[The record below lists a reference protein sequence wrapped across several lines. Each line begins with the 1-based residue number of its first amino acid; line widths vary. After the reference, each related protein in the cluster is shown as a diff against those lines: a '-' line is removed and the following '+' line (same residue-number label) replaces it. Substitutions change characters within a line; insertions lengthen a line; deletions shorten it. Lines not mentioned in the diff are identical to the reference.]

1 MAIFGSH
8 KKSDIKMYK
17 ILTLN
22 NISELGLARFTSS
35 DYTISD
41 DEPQPDAIIL
51 RSFKM
56 HDMELPKSLKA
67 VGRAGAGVNNI
78 PLDKMSAAG
87 IPVFN
92 APGANANAVKE
103 LVIGSLFLAARN
115 LSQAVQYTDS
125 LEGDDASLSKAVE
138 AGKKKFAGYELPGK
152 TIGVVGLGAI
162 GRMVANTCIELGM
175 NVIGFDP
182 GLTVDG
188 AWQLSSRIV
197 RANSVEQILPKV
209 DFLTVHVPLIDAT
222 RDLINAD
229 NVSKMHDRA
238 VIINLARG
246 GIVNDEAVCDALDA
260 NKLGTYITDF
270 PNNRTKKSPRVIGL
284 PHLGA
289 STGEAEDNCA
299 VMVADQVMEYL
310 EHGNVVNS
318 VNFPNVS
325 MPRGSDYRMVVCN
338 ANVPNM
344 VGQIS
349 TIMADANLNINDMI
363 NQSRGEIAYTIVDV
377 DSEIPSSV
385 VDTIKQLDGI
395 MIARRV

>member
-1 MAIFGSH
+1 
-8 KKSDIKMYK
+8 MYK

-22 NISELGLARFTSS
+22 NISQVGLDRLPADS
-35 DYTISD
+35 YTVSD
-41 DEPQPDAIIL
+41 DEKEPDAIIL

-56 HDMELPKSLKA
+56 HDMEIPASLKA

-78 PLDKMSAAG
+78 PLDKMSDAG

-103 LVIGSLFLAARN
+103 LVVASLFITARN
-115 LSQAVQYTDS
+115 IHKSIDYVNG
-125 LEGDDASLSKAVE
+125 LEGDDASLSKLVE
-138 AGKKKFAGYELPGK
+138 AGKKKYAGYELPGK

-162 GRMVANTCIELGM
+162 GRMVANTCIDLGM

-188 AWQLSSRIV
+188 AWQLSSQV
-197 RANSVEQILPKV
+197 TRANSVDEMLPNV

-222 RDLINAD
+222 RDLINKA
-229 NVSKMHDRA
+229 NIGKMKSSA
-238 VIINLARG
+238 VVVNLARG
-246 GIVNDEAVCDALDA
+246 GIINDEAVCDALDA
-260 NKLGTYITDF
+260 GKLGYYVTDF
-270 PNNRTKKSPRVIGL
+270 PNNRTKKNDNIVGL

-299 VMVADQVMEYL
+299 VMVANQVKNYL
-310 EHGNVVNS
+310 ETGNIVNS
-318 VNFPNVS
+318 VNFPNVKLD
-325 MPRGSDYRMVVCN
+325 RGTPYRLVVCN

-349 TIMADANLNINDMI
+349 TIMADANLNIHDMI
-363 NQSRGEIAYTIVDV
+363 NQSRGEIAYTIVDL
-377 DSEIPSSV
+377 DSKIPETV
-385 VDTIKQLDGI
+385 VETIRQLDGI
-395 MIARRV
+395 MIARAIQA

>member
-1 MAIFGSH
+1 
-8 KKSDIKMYK
+8 MYK

-22 NISELGLARFTSS
+22 NISPVGMAKLPS
-35 DYTISD
+35 DSYQVSD
-41 DEPQPDAIIL
+41 DEASPDAIIL

-56 HDMELPKSLKA
+56 HDMEIPASLKA

-103 LVIGSLFLAARN
+103 LVIASLFIAARN
-115 LSQAVQYTDS
+115 IKQAIQYTEN
-125 LEGDDASLSKAVE
+125 LQGDDAELSKLVE
-138 AGKKKFAGYELPGK
+138 AGKKKYGGYELPGK

-162 GRMVANTCIELGM
+162 GRMVANTCIDLGM

-188 AWQLSSRIV
+188 AWHLSSSIK
-197 RANSVEQILPKV
+197 RANSIDELLGKV

-222 RDLINAD
+222 RDLINSD
-229 NVSKMHDRA
+229 NIGKMKETS
-238 VIINLARG
+238 VVINLARG
-246 GIVNDEAVCDALDA
+246 GIVNDEAVCDAIDEGRLA
-260 NKLGTYITDF
+260 SYVTDF
-270 PNNRTKKSPRVIGL
+270 PNNRTKQTPQVIGL

-299 VMVADQVMEYL
+299 VMVAEQVKDYL
-310 EHGNVVNS
+310 ENGNITNS

-325 MPRGSDYRMVVCN
+325 MPKGSPHRLVVCN

-349 TIMADANLNINDMI
+349 TIMAQADLNIHDMI
-363 NQSRGEIAYTIVDV
+363 NKSRGDIAYTIVDL
-377 DSEIPSSV
+377 DSPIPEDV
-385 VDTIKQLDGI
+385 VATIKQLEGV
-395 MIARRV
+395 MIARAIPA

>member
-1 MAIFGSH
+1 
-8 KKSDIKMYK
+8 MYK
-17 ILTLN
+17 IQTLN
-22 NISELGLARFTSS
+22 NISPVGLAKLPTSS
-35 DYTISD
+35 YSIA
-41 DEPQPDAIIL
+41 DEIGSPDAIIL

-56 HDMELPKSLKA
+56 HDMEIPKSLKA

-103 LVIGSLFLAARN
+103 LVIASIFIAARN
-115 LSQAVQYTDS
+115 ITEAVKYTEA
-125 LEGDDASLSKAVE
+125 LKGEDAELSKLVE
-138 AGKKKFAGYELPGK
+138 AGKKKYGGFEVPGR

-162 GRMVANTCIELGM
+162 GRMVANTCIDLGM
-175 NVIGFDP
+175 NVVGFDP

-188 AWQLSSRIV
+188 AWQLSSQIT
-197 RANSVEQILPKV
+197 RANSVEEMLGKV
-209 DFLTVHVPLIDAT
+209 DFLSVHVPLIDAT

-229 NVSKMHDRA
+229 NVGKMKPSA
-238 VIINLARG
+238 TIINLARG
-246 GIVNDEAVCDALDA
+246 GIINDEAVCNALDA
-260 NKLGTYITDF
+260 GELGAYVTDF
-270 PNNRTKKSPRVIGL
+270 PNNRTKKTPQVIGL

-299 VMVADQVMEYL
+299 VMVAEQVRDYL
-310 EHGNVVNS
+310 ENGNIKNS

-325 MPRGSDYRMVVCN
+325 MPRETPFRLIVCN

-349 TIMADANLNINDMI
+349 TIMAEAGLNIHDMI
-363 NQSRGEIAYTIVDV
+363 NQSRGDIAYTIVDS
-377 DSEIPSSV
+377 DTQISTDV
-385 VDTIKQLDGI
+385 VDQIKQLDGI
-395 MIARRV
+395 MIARSIQN

>member
-1 MAIFGSH
+1 
-8 KKSDIKMYK
+8 MYK

-22 NISELGLARFTSS
+22 NISEVGLARFPSS
-35 DYTISD
+35 KYQISD
-41 DEPQPDAIIL
+41 TEEHPDAIVL
-51 RSFKM
+51 RSHKM
-56 HDMELPKSLKA
+56 HDMDLPDSLRA

-115 LSQAVQYTDS
+115 LSQAVHYTDS
-125 LEGDDASLSKAVE
+125 LEGGDAELSKAVE

-162 GRMVANTCIELGM
+162 GRMVANTCIDLGM

-188 AWQLSSRIV
+188 AWQLSSGVV
-197 RANSVEQILPKV
+197 RANSVDEILPKV

-229 NVSKMHDRA
+229 NVSKMHNRA
-238 VIINLARG
+238 VVINLARG
-246 GIVNDEAVCDALDA
+246 GIVNDEAVCNALDA
-260 NKLGTYITDF
+260 DKLGTYITDF

-299 VMVADQVMEYL
+299 VMVADQVIEYL

-325 MPRGSDYRMVVCN
+325 MPRGSDYRLVVCN

-349 TIMADANLNINDMI
+349 TIMADANLNIHDMI

-377 DSEIPSSV
+377 DSEIPDSV
-385 VDTIKQLDGI
+385 VDTIKRLDGI

>member
-1 MAIFGSH
+1 
-8 KKSDIKMYK
+8 MYK

-22 NISELGLARFTSS
+22 NISPVGMAKLPADTYSV
-35 DYTISD
+35 SD
-41 DEPQPDAIIL
+41 DESSPDAIIL

-56 HDMELPKSLKA
+56 HDMDVPASLKA

-87 IPVFN
+87 VPVFN

-103 LVIGSLFLAARN
+103 LVIASLFISARN
-115 LSQAVQYTDS
+115 ISEAIKYTEN
-125 LEGDDASLSKAVE
+125 LEGEDAELSKLVE
-138 AGKKKFAGYELPGK
+138 AGKKKYGGYELPGR

-162 GRMVANTCIELGM
+162 GRMVANTCVDLGM

-188 AWQLSSRIV
+188 AWALSSRIS
-197 RANSVEQILPKV
+197 RANSVDELLGKV

-222 RDLINAD
+222 RDLVNAD
-229 NVSKMHDRA
+229 NVSKMKDTA
-238 VIINLARG
+238 VVINLARG
-246 GIVNDEAVCDALDA
+246 GIINDEAVCDALDA
-260 NKLGTYITDF
+260 GKLGSYVTDF
-270 PNNRTKKSPRVIGL
+270 PNNRTKKTPQVIGM

-289 STGEAEDNCA
+289 STVEAEDNCA
-299 VMVADQVMEYL
+299 VMVADQVRDYL
-310 EHGNVVNS
+310 ETGNIVNS

-325 MPRGSDYRMVVCN
+325 MPRGTDYRLVVCN

-349 TIMADANLNINDMI
+349 TIMADAGLNIHDMI
-363 NQSRGEIAYTIVDV
+363 NQSRGDIAYTILDL
-377 DSEIPSSV
+377 DSEIPEGV
-385 VDTIKQLDGI
+385 VDTIKAIDGV
-395 MIARRV
+395 MIARAIQA

>member
-1 MAIFGSH
+1 
-8 KKSDIKMYK
+8 MYK

-22 NISELGLARFTSS
+22 NISPLGL
-35 DYTISD
+35 DKLPKDKYQVSD
-41 DEPQPDAIIL
+41 DEVSPDAIIL
-51 RSFKM
+51 RSYKM
-56 HDMELPKSLKA
+56 HDMEVPKTVKA
-67 VGRAGAGVNNI
+67 IGRAGAGVNNI

-103 LVIGSLFLAARN
+103 LLLGSLFLAARN
-115 LSQAVQYTDS
+115 LSQAVQYTNE
-125 LEGDDASLSKAVE
+125 LEGDDAELSKLVE

-162 GRMVANTCIELGM
+162 GRMVANTCVDLGM

-188 AWQLSSRIV
+188 AWQLSSKIE
-197 RANSVEQILPKV
+197 RANSVDEILSKI

-229 NVSKMHDRA
+229 NVGKLHSKA
-238 VIINLARG
+238 VVINLARG
-246 GIVNDEAVCDALDA
+246 GIVNDEAVCAALDA
-260 NKLGTYITDF
+260 ENLGCYVTDF
-270 PNNRTKKSPRVIGL
+270 PNNRTKQSDRVIGL

-289 STGEAEDNCA
+289 STAEAEDNCA
-299 VMVADQVMEYL
+299 IMVAEQIREYMES
-310 EHGNVVNS
+310 GNIINS

-325 MPRGSDYRMVVCN
+325 MPRGSDYRIVICN

-349 TIMADANLNINDMI
+349 TIMAEANLNINDMI
-363 NQSRGEIAYTIVDV
+363 NQSRGDIAYTIVDV
-377 DSEIPSSV
+377 DSEIPATV
-385 VDTIKQLDGI
+385 LDTIKQLEGI
-395 MIARRV
+395 MIARVI

>member
-1 MAIFGSH
+1 
-8 KKSDIKMYK
+8 MYK

-22 NISELGLARFTSS
+22 NISPVGMAKLPTDA
-35 DYTISD
+35 YTISD
-41 DEPQPDAIIL
+41 NEENPDAIIL

-56 HDMELPKSLKA
+56 HDMAIPSSLKA

-87 IPVFN
+87 VPVFN

-103 LVIGSLFLAARN
+103 LVIASLFIAARN
-115 LSQAVQYTDS
+115 ISEAIKYTEN
-125 LEGDDASLSKAVE
+125 LEGDDAELSKLVE
-138 AGKKKFAGYELPGK
+138 AGKKKYGGYELPGR

-162 GRMVANTCIELGM
+162 GALVANTCVDLGM

-188 AWQLSSRIV
+188 AWALSSKIA
-197 RANSVEQILPKV
+197 RANSVDELLGKV

-222 RDLINAD
+222 RDLVNAD
-229 NVSKMHDRA
+229 NVSKLKETA
-238 VIINLARG
+238 VVINLARG
-246 GIVNDEAVCDALDA
+246 GITNDEAICDALDA
-260 NKLGTYITDF
+260 GKLGAYVTDF
-270 PNNRTKKSPRVIGL
+270 PNNRTKKTASVIGL

-289 STGEAEDNCA
+289 STVEAEDNCA
-299 VMVADQVMEYL
+299 IMVADQVRDYL
-310 EHGNVVNS
+310 ETGNIVNS

-325 MPRGSDYRMVVCN
+325 MPRGTDYRLVVCN

-349 TIMADANLNINDMI
+349 TIMADAGLNIHDMI
-363 NQSRGEIAYTIVDV
+363 NQSRGDIAYTIVDL
-377 DSEIPSSV
+377 DSAIPQSV
-385 VDTIKQLDGI
+385 VETIKGLDGV
-395 MIARRV
+395 MIARAIQD

>member
-1 MAIFGSH
+1 
-8 KKSDIKMYK
+8 MYK

-22 NISELGLARFTSS
+22 NISPVGMAKLPAENYSVS
-35 DYTISD
+35 DT
-41 DEPQPDAIIL
+41 DESPDAIIL

-56 HDMELPKSLKA
+56 HDMDIPASLKA

-87 IPVFN
+87 VPVFN

-103 LVIGSLFLAARN
+103 LVIASLFISARN
-115 LSQAVQYTDS
+115 ISEAIKYTEN
-125 LEGDDASLSKAVE
+125 LEGNDAELSKLVE
-138 AGKKKFAGYELPGK
+138 AGKKKYGGYELPGR

-162 GRMVANTCIELGM
+162 GRMVANTCVDLGM

-188 AWQLSSRIV
+188 AWALSSRIS
-197 RANSVEQILPKV
+197 RANSVDELLAKV

-222 RDLINAD
+222 RDLVNAG
-229 NVSKMHDRA
+229 NVSKMKETA
-238 VIINLARG
+238 VVINLARG
-246 GIVNDEAVCDALDA
+246 GIINDEAVCDALDA
-260 NKLGTYITDF
+260 GKLGAYVTDF
-270 PNNRTKKSPRVIGL
+270 PNNRTKKTSQVIGL

-289 STGEAEDNCA
+289 STVEAEDNCA
-299 VMVADQVMEYL
+299 VMVADQVREYL
-310 EHGNVVNS
+310 ETGNIVNS

-325 MPRGSDYRMVVCN
+325 MARGSDYRLVVCN

-349 TIMADANLNINDMI
+349 TLMADAGLNINDMI
-363 NQSRGEIAYTIVDV
+363 NQSRGDIAYTIVDV
-377 DSEIPSSV
+377 DSAIPASV
-385 VDTIKQLDGI
+385 VETIKGLDGV
-395 MIARRV
+395 MIARAIQA

>member
-1 MAIFGSH
+1 
-8 KKSDIKMYK
+8 MYK
-17 ILTLN
+17 IQTLN
-22 NISELGLARFTSS
+22 NISPVGLAKLPT
-35 DYTISD
+35 DTYTIA
-41 DEPQPDAIIL
+41 DEVDSPDGIIL

-56 HDMELPKSLKA
+56 HEMEIPKSLKA

-103 LVIGSLFLAARN
+103 LVIASIFIAARN
-115 LSQAVQYTDS
+115 ITEAVKYTEA
-125 LEGDDASLSKAVE
+125 LEGDDAELSKLVE
-138 AGKKKFAGYELPGK
+138 AGKKKYGGFEVPGR

-162 GRMVANTCIELGM
+162 GRMVANTCIDLGM
-175 NVIGFDP
+175 KVVGFDP

-188 AWQLSSRIV
+188 AWQLSSQIT
-197 RANSVEQILPKV
+197 RANSVEEMLGKV

-222 RDLINAD
+222 RDLINAK
-229 NVSKMHDRA
+229 NVGKMKPSA

-246 GIVNDEAVCDALDA
+246 GIINDAAVCDALDA
-260 NKLGTYITDF
+260 GKLGAYVTDF
-270 PNNRTKKSPRVIGL
+270 PNNRTKKTPQVIGL

-299 VMVADQVMEYL
+299 VMVAEQVRDYL
-310 EHGNVVNS
+310 ENGNIKNS

-325 MPRGSDYRMVVCN
+325 MPRETPYRLIVCN

-349 TIMADANLNINDMI
+349 TIMAEAGLNIHDMI
-363 NQSRGEIAYTIVDV
+363 NQSRGDIAYTIVDS
-377 DSEIPSSV
+377 DTEISADV
-385 VDTIKQLDGI
+385 VSQIKQLDGI
-395 MIARRV
+395 MIARSIQN

>member
-1 MAIFGSH
+1 
-8 KKSDIKMYK
+8 MYK

-22 NISELGLARFTSS
+22 NISQLGLDRLPS
-35 DYTISD
+35 DSYQISD
-41 DEPQPDAIIL
+41 DESAPDAIIL

-56 HDMELPKSLKA
+56 HEMEIPASLKA

-78 PLDKMSAAG
+78 PLDKMTTAG

-103 LVIGSLFLAARN
+103 LVIASLFISARN
-115 LSQAVQYTDS
+115 IHKSIEYVDG
-125 LEGDDASLSKAVE
+125 LEGDDAAMSKLVE
-138 AGKKKFAGYELPGK
+138 AGKKKYAGFELPGR

-162 GRMVANTCIELGM
+162 GRMVANTCVDLGM

-188 AWQLSSRIV
+188 AWQLSSGV
-197 RANSVEQILPKV
+197 KRANSVDEMLPNV

-222 RDLINAD
+222 RDLINST
-229 NVSKMHDRA
+229 NVSKLKDTA
-238 VIINLARG
+238 VVINLARG
-246 GIVNDEAVCDALDA
+246 GIINDQAVCDALSAD
-260 NKLGTYITDF
+260 KLGYYVTDF
-270 PNNRTKKSPRVIGL
+270 PNNLTKQTKNVIGL

-299 VMVADQVMEYL
+299 IMVADQVKSYL
-310 EHGNVVNS
+310 ETGNIVNS
-318 VNFPNVS
+318 VNFPNVKLD
-325 MPRGSDYRMVVCN
+325 RGTPHRLVVCN

-349 TIMADANLNINDMI
+349 TIMAEANLNIHDMM
-363 NQSRGEIAYTIVDV
+363 NQSRGDIAYTIVDL
-377 DSEIPSSV
+377 DSEIPDSV
-385 VDTIKQLDGI
+385 VETIRQLDGI
-395 MIARRV
+395 MIARAIQA

>member
-1 MAIFGSH
+1 
-8 KKSDIKMYK
+8 MYK

-22 NISELGLARFTSS
+22 NISPVGMAKLPA
-35 DYTISD
+35 DAYQVSD
-41 DEPQPDAIIL
+41 DEASPDAIIL

-56 HDMELPKSLKA
+56 HEMEIPASLKA

-87 IPVFN
+87 VPVFN

-103 LVIGSLFLAARN
+103 LVIASLFIAARN
-115 LSQAVQYTDS
+115 ISQAIQYTQS
-125 LEGDDASLSKAVE
+125 LEGEDAELSKLVE
-138 AGKKKFAGYELPGK
+138 AGKKKYAGYELPGR

-162 GRMVANTCIELGM
+162 GRMVANTCIDLGM

-188 AWQLSSRIV
+188 AWHLSSRIK
-197 RANSVEQILPKV
+197 RANSVDELLSNV

-222 RDLINAD
+222 RDLINAE
-229 NVSKMHDRA
+229 NVGKMKA
-238 VIINLARG
+238 SGVVINLARG
-246 GIVNDEAVCDALDA
+246 GIINDEAVCDAIDA
-260 NKLGTYITDF
+260 GKLACYVTDF
-270 PNNRTKKSPRVIGL
+270 PNNRTKKTSQVIGL

-299 VMVADQVMEYL
+299 VMVAEQVKDYL
-310 EHGNVVNS
+310 ENGNIVNS

-325 MPRGSDYRMVVCN
+325 MPKGSEHRLVVCN

-349 TIMADANLNINDMI
+349 TVMAQSNLNIHDMI
-363 NQSRGEIAYTIVDV
+363 NQSRGDIAYTIVDL
-377 DSEIPSSV
+377 DSRIPEDV
-385 VDTIKQLDGI
+385 VETIKQLDGV
-395 MIARRV
+395 MVARAIQA

>member
-1 MAIFGSH
+1 
-8 KKSDIKMYK
+8 MYK
-17 ILTLN
+17 IQTLN
-22 NISELGLARFTSS
+22 NISPVGLAKLPTDQYS
-35 DYTISD
+35 IA
-41 DEPQPDAIIL
+41 DEVESPDAIIL

-56 HDMELPKSLKA
+56 HDMEIPSSLKA

-87 IPVFN
+87 VPVFN

-103 LVIGSLFLAARN
+103 LVVASIFIAARN
-115 LSQAVQYTDS
+115 ITEAVKYTEA
-125 LEGDDASLSKAVE
+125 LEGEDAELSKMVE
-138 AGKKKFAGYELPGK
+138 AGKKKYAGFEVPGR

-162 GRMVANTCIELGM
+162 GRMVANTCIDLGM
-175 NVIGFDP
+175 NVVGFDP

-188 AWQLSSRIV
+188 AWQLSSKIS
-197 RANSVEQILPKV
+197 RANSVEEMLGAV

-229 NVSKMHDRA
+229 NVGNMKNTA
-238 VIINLARG
+238 VVINLARG
-246 GIVNDEAVCDALDA
+246 GIINDEAVCDALDA
-260 NKLGTYITDF
+260 GQLGAYVTDF
-270 PNNRTKKSPRVIGL
+270 PNNRTKKTPQVIGL

-299 VMVADQVMEYL
+299 VMVAEQVSDYL
-310 EHGNVVNS
+310 ENGNIRNS

-325 MPRGSDYRMVVCN
+325 MRRDTPFRLVVSN

-349 TIMADANLNINDMI
+349 TIMADAGLNIHDMI
-363 NQSRGEIAYTIVDV
+363 NQSRGDIAYTIVDC
-377 DSEIPSSV
+377 DTEIPQSV
-385 VDTIKQLDGI
+385 LDSIKSLDGV
-395 MIARRV
+395 MIARAIQG